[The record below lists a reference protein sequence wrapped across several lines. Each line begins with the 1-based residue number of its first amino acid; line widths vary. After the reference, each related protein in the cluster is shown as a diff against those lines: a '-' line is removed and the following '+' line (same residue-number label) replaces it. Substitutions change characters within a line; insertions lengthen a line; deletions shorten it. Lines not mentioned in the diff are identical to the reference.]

1 MILTRI
7 MLAQVETVDGTL
19 LSWGFVDVAKLVG

>member
-1 MILTRI
+1 MVLTRI
-7 MLAQVETVDGTL
+7 MLAQVETVDVPF